1 MNAIFKRVSVRKYT
15 DESVSEEQIEKLLR
29 AAMAAPSSANQ
40 QPWEFYVSEDK
51 EKMLQLA
58 GVEEGRV
65 NCAKDAA
72 VVIVPV
78 YRVETKRAATVML
91 DMSCACENI
100 LLEAVELGLG
110 AVWLSVY
117 PREEKML
124 RISQLLDIPENLK
137 PFAMICVGH
146 PLEEKEQQDRFDPER
161 IHRV

>member
-15 DESVSEEQIEKLLR
+15 EEPVTEEQLEKLLR

-40 QPWEFYVSEDK
+40 QPWEFYVTDDK
-51 EKMLQLA
+51 EKLLQLA
-58 GVEEGRV
+58 GVEEGRL

-78 YRVETKRAATVML
+78 YRTETKRINTVML

-124 RISQLLDIPENLK
+124 RISHLLEIPENLQ

-146 PLEEKEQQDRFDPER
+146 PLEEKDQTDRFEPER